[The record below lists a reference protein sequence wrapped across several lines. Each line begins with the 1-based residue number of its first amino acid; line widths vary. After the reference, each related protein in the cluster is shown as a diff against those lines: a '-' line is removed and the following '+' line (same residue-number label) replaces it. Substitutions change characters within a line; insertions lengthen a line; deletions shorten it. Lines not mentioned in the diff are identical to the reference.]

1 MLALWAIVRTAP
13 QHYAAV
19 SIVMTVAALVLFTY
33 ALTKSQA
40 NELRA
45 LWFLTGVGT
54 GYILLGKR
62 AGIAYTFASLA
73 LVLGTNSIQPHPY
86 TLHALIV
93 FTLATLLCSMCFY
106 IFVSHGPQC
115 KLLIAQVRSLHD
127 HRPKLPQLI
136 GQRLKFCGAWHH
148 SPPFPFGAFV
158 AFSAASA
165 LSCCRCS
172 ASSCP
177 ASRAAC
183 SRASAATLRASSRSA
198 CACRVS
204 CAAAARAVL
213 WAIERNDLVFL

>member
-1 MLALWAIVRTAP
+1 MPISLPSVISMRAFQIRLLNWILLANVGFSLVLLVLGLTPLIVPPPYWSQVLIGGILLMLALWAIVRTAP

-19 SIVMTVAALVLFTY
+19 SIVMTVAALLLFTY

-86 TLHALIV
+86 TQHALIV

-106 IFVSHGPQC
+106 IFVSHG
-115 KLLIAQVRSLHD
+115 
-127 HRPKLPQLI
+127 
-136 GQRLKFCGAWHH
+136 QRLYKH
-148 SPPFPFGAFV
+148 
-158 AFSAASA
+158 
-165 LSCCRCS
+165 LSKREQQY
-172 ASSCP
+172 
-177 ASRAAC
+177 RLL
-183 SRASAATLRASSRSA
+183 TEG
-198 CACRVS
+198 
-204 CAAAARAVL
+204 AART
-213 WAIERNDLVFL
+213 